1 MAFAQLTFRESLR
14 SQAEKLYHMGTRG
27 QVLRNT
33 LANANATRDW
43 RICAYALDST
53 IIDLPLSL
61 DADILDQLV
70 PEAGAFC
77 VMDRGHID
85 FLRLHRLH
93 QAGSFFVT
101 RIR

>member
-1 MAFAQLTFRESLR
+1 LT
-14 SQAEKLYHMGTRG
+14 
-27 QVLRNT
+27 VLTNS
-33 LANANATRDW
+33 
-43 RICAYALDST
+43 AYALDST
-53 IIDLPLSL
+53 IIDLSL
-61 DADILDQLV
+61 LHDANILDQLV

-101 RIR
+101 RIGRNMAAQPERVNNSL